1 MNTLTKMDRN
11 ADLEAN
17 RSYLSPPVDI
27 YETKE
32 AYVLEADM
40 PGVNKQGLEILLEGN
55 ELTLIGHREPLPP
68 TGDVVHR
75 EATSLDFRRAFELDP
90 SIDTTKISAQ
100 IEQGQLRLLLPKA
113 ERLKPRKIA
122 VTD

>member
-11 ADLEAN
+11 ADIEAN

-55 ELTLIGHREPLPP
+55 ELTLVGHREPPP
-68 TGDVVHR
+68 QVGDVVHR
-75 EATSLDFRRAFELDP
+75 EAASLDFRRAFELDP
-90 SIDTTKISAQ
+90 SIDSTRISAQ

-113 ERLKPRKIA
+113 ERLKPRQIA